1 MEIYWY
7 HFEVKFWIKCVCAVQ
22 MINSQKVYSYGAV
35 KGSSVQK
42 YITEQ
47 WAHMGPMLANNL
59 VGSASDAFLKL
70 KWERERKREREPTS
84 NCSLYCPFGFT
95 KPPAPRQS
103 KWILCSSALLNF
115 LSVLKTLLHFGR
127 RHDIILRFSRIL
139 IQIWENI
146 PCSFSSLG
154 RASKEKDQK
163 LHQKHLFMYLN
174 EFWTSKRRLAGFKLI
189 IFIGK
194 KI

>member
-1 MEIYWY
+1 MSVGDGNLVIPLWSE
-7 HFEVKFWIKCVCAVQ
+7 FWIKWLCAVQ

-70 KWERERKREREPTS
+70 KWEREREPTS
-84 NCSLYCPFGFT
+84 NYSLYCPFGFT
-95 KPPAPRQS
+95 KTPAPRQS

-139 IQIWENI
+139 IQIWEKYTMH
-146 PCSFSSLG
+146 FSIF
-154 RASKEKDQK
+154 RASQ
-163 LHQKHLFMYLN
+163 
-174 EFWTSKRRLAGFKLI
+174 
-189 IFIGK
+189 
-194 KI
+194 